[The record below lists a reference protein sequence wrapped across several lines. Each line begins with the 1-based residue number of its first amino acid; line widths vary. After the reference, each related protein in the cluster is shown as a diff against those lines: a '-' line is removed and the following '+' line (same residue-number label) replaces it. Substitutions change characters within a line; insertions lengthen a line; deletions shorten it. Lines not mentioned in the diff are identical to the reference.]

1 MSDCCDCTTMWEVEV
16 TKWIVLADGIK
27 SGGSYLSNGPKPTH
41 VVPGCAPGGAWKL
54 IGQGKQ
60 EILNKNIE
68 KMHLTEI
75 KRELTVAPYSNGD
88 CINTTGGIFKKQTLL
103 NEETVDKG
111 LCIKTVTVPNVYP
124 TTYWRYPCGEA
135 SIAYHLGYERFKYF
149 KRIHKVV
156 YKNEYE
162 ANHTCGRGSC
172 CAQNENVDNIWDRE
186 QEYETWVG
194 KL

>member
-1 MSDCCDCTTMWEVEV
+1 MSDCCDCTTRWEVEV
-16 TKWIVLADGIK
+16 TKWIVLADAIN
-27 SGGSYLSNGPKPTH
+27 SGGSYLGNGPNPTNTP
-41 VVPGCAPGGAWKL
+41 VGCIAGRKWTL
-54 IGQGKQ
+54 IGGKKQ
-60 EILNKNIE
+60 QILTRNIE

-88 CINTTGGIFKKQTLL
+88 CINIAGGVFKKQTLL

-111 LCIKTVTVPNVYP
+111 LCKKTVTVPNVHP
-124 TTYWRYPCGEA
+124 TTYWSYPCTGGA
-135 SIAYHLGYERFKYF
+135 IHLGYERFKYF
-149 KRIHKVV
+149 KRIKKLV

-172 CAQNENVDNIWDRE
+172 CAQNENVPNIWDRE

>member
-16 TKWIVLADGIK
+16 TKWIVLADGIN
-27 SGGSYLSNGPKPTH
+27 SGGSYLGNGPNPTH
-41 VVPGCAPGGAWKL
+41 TPVGCIAGKKWTL
-54 IGQGKQ
+54 IGGKKQ
-60 EILNKNIE
+60 EILTRNIE

-111 LCIKTVTVPNVYP
+111 LCNKTVTVPNVYP
-124 TTYWRYPCGEA
+124 TTYWSYPCFGA
-135 SIAYHLGYERFKYF
+135 THLGYERFKYF
-149 KRIHKVV
+149 KRIYKIV

-172 CAQNENVDNIWDRE
+172 CAQNENVPNIWDRE